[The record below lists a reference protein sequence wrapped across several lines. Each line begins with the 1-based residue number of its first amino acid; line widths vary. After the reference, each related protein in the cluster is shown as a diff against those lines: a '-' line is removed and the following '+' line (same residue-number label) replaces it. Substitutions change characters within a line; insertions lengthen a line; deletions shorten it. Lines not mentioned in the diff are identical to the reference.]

1 MVLTRSTAADGGGG
15 GGGGGVRQW
24 LMKLQQSKDSRNAIK
39 RLEEEARIQLLA
51 LGLLLVRGGGWARM
65 WGRGVTNED
74 MAAALPR
81 RRPFRFNIENTDG
94 ETCGE
99 STREIRNRN
108 GEQ

>member
-1 MVLTRSTAADGGGG
+1 VVLARSTAADGGGG
-15 GGGGGVRQW
+15 GGGGDVRQW

-51 LGLLLVRGGGWARM
+51 LGLLGRGWARM